1 MGAGIPATMV
11 ALNTVLQR
19 MTPLALQGRVNGAA
33 DMVVA
38 VPHVASIAGGAA
50 LVATL
55 DYRLVLGAM
64 ALLLLGGAAPLA
76 GARRCEDAL
85 AAA

>member
-1 MGAGIPATMV
+1 
-11 ALNTVLQR
+11 
-19 MTPLALQGRVNGAA
+19 
-33 DMVVA
+33 
-38 VPHVASIAGGAA
+38 VASIAGGAA

-55 DYRLVLGAM
+55 DYRLELAAM
-64 ALLLLGGAAPLA
+64 ALLLLAGAAPLT